1 MQAHHAL
8 GELGRF
14 EPGVDE
20 LGDDIELG
28 AGLDVVE
35 GRVLVERRC
44 EAAEVQAERSQVA
57 IGVELG
63 LVDRAKQIEVVGFGR
78 SGRSRQKQREHEDV
92 WPWVAEPHERPRVPE
107 PPALEPEKD
116 LRWSLRR
123 PAVRYSVATLGL
135 VSLLFS
141 IASGFASWNPWS
153 LLVVAIVCAVLA
165 FPRFIT
171 ENIKAI
177 RFPGGGGLDFRE
189 PTEPPGAQS
198 VEDLAERPA
207 PSNLS
212 DRRLLLAQ
220 LRTAGV
226 GVRNR
231 GILLEPDDL
240 SSWRAEVDRWSN
252 ATMDAVEYVNRAD
265 AEWLRTLDAVPSPS
279 MC

>member
-1 MQAHHAL
+1 MPPTPTTDPRPL
-8 GELGRF
+8 PE
-14 EPGVDE
+14 
-20 LGDDIELG
+20 I
-28 AGLDVVE
+28 
-35 GRVLVERRC
+35 
-44 EAAEVQAERSQVA
+44 
-57 IGVELG
+57 
-63 LVDRAKQIEVVGFGR
+63 
-78 SGRSRQKQREHEDV
+78 EHELAQG
-92 WPWVAEPHERPRVPE
+92 PEPE

-189 PTEPPGAQS
+189 PTEPLGAQS

-231 GILLEPDDL
+231 GILLEPADL
-240 SSWRAEVDRWSN
+240 SSWRAEVDRWSD
-252 ATMDAVEYVNRAD
+252 ATVAAVDYVNHAD
-265 AEWLRTLDAVPSPS
+265 AEWLRTLDAVPPPRVQFRPISSGHEKAFRELDFRLVRLDALITRYGEWDRPENSSPPRS
-279 MC
+279 KRTR